1 MPPEASFSSHSPF
14 VGVTPSRRV
23 ASGNADGESH
33 DFHLGGARVESAR
46 LDGSRSLR
54 SDDVVSVP
62 VSRLLSWVDRG
73 LAVRGDTGTA
83 FADRLGGEGERAS
96 ARAAE
101 GEGAAA
107 AAAAVSPKTSRQ
119 RFAEDVSPRGGPFR
133 ESDDR
138 RSAKLGAMLDEERAF
153 RTHNASARLLAD
165 LSAARAR
172 AAAQRERG
180 RDADRRR
187 RRRESRRRR
196 RRGPR
201 RRRRRLRRR
210 RNRDGRRSRRG
221 GLPAPPGSRRTRPTT
236 IGCGR
241 RACARASRSG
251 DGNCSAWGE
260 ERFMNLI
267 SIGKPEVVSRKLPS
281 LSDLHGVA
289 CNSLRMS
296 AFRSSSF
303 AGRARHARA
312 ISRSCALSSTSSW
325 PSSSFSWTS
334 TLSRRV
340 ALSRRRPARTRRVFP

>member
-1 MPPEASFSSHSPF
+1 MPPEASFSSHPPF

-107 AAAAVSPKTSRQ
+107 AAAAAAAVSPKTSRQ

-165 LSAARAR
+165 LSAARGA
-172 AAAQRERG
+172 
-180 RDADRRR
+180 
-187 RRRESRRRR
+187 
-196 RRGPR
+196 
-201 RRRRRLRRR
+201 RRLRESADATPTASAATRKSPAKAPRPASASAAFAAAEKPRRPTLASRRPSSAAGFAANAPDDDRVWKARMRARVEERR
-210 RNRDGRRSRRG
+210 R
-221 GLPAPPGSRRTRPTT
+221 
-236 IGCGR
+236 
-241 RACARASRSG
+241 
-251 DGNCSAWGE
+251 
-260 ERFMNLI
+260 
-267 SIGKPEVVSRKLPS
+267 KLF
-281 LSDLHGVA
+281 GV
-289 CNSLRMS
+289 
-296 AFRSSSF
+296 
-303 AGRARHARA
+303 G
-312 ISRSCALSSTSSW
+312 
-325 PSSSFSWTS
+325 
-334 TLSRRV
+334 
-340 ALSRRRPARTRRVFP
+340 

>member
-1 MPPEASFSSHSPF
+1 MPPEASFSSHPPF

-165 LSAARAR
+165 LSAARGAR
-172 AAAQRERG
+172 RLRESA
-180 RDADRRR
+180 DATPTGR
-187 RRRESRRRR
+187 RRRESRGEGAAARVGVGSVCGGGETATATLASRRPSSAAGFAANAPDDERVWKARMRARVEERRR
-196 RRGPR
+196 
-201 RRRRRLRRR
+201 
-210 RNRDGRRSRRG
+210 
-221 GLPAPPGSRRTRPTT
+221 
-236 IGCGR
+236 
-241 RACARASRSG
+241 
-251 DGNCSAWGE
+251 
-260 ERFMNLI
+260 
-267 SIGKPEVVSRKLPS
+267 KLF
-281 LSDLHGVA
+281 GV
-289 CNSLRMS
+289 
-296 AFRSSSF
+296 
-303 AGRARHARA
+303 G
-312 ISRSCALSSTSSW
+312 
-325 PSSSFSWTS
+325 
-334 TLSRRV
+334 
-340 ALSRRRPARTRRVFP
+340 